1 MSALNRM
8 LQSFR
13 DRDDWSRR
21 RSYRASALRYALRCL
36 GAPLLHLR
44 WLAVLDS
51 HPGLRAAVRRDGRL
65 IERWQHRF
73 LSRGFGP
80 RRALRTVIDHFGFVS
95 TRLPAGMLERLYVDG
110 RVVLTEAAMKS
121 GEPLRVLLMPP
132 VRKGCEGELNL
143 ALATVDDTLLF
154 SATVTLVPSRGELLI
169 GCLQGPSTEDGQ
181 ERVRTVTRQCHGLRP
196 KNLLLSLLYALAAE
210 HGIRRIRGIGNARHA
225 LARSGKVKASYD
237 AFWQES
243 GGVLRRDG
251 FFDLPATEPVRD
263 EQDVA
268 SKHRSA
274 FRQREALRHELARR
288 MIASLS
294 PDQIQNTGETG
305 RAAA

>member
-1 MSALNRM
+1 MPALNRM

-21 RSYRASALRYALRCL
+21 RSYQASALRYALRCL

-44 WLAVLDS
+44 WLTLLDS

-73 LSRGFGP
+73 LRRGLGP
-80 RRALRTVIDHFGFVS
+80 RRTLRTLLDHFDFVS
-95 TRLPAGMLERLYVDG
+95 TRLPAGMLEQLYVDG
-110 RVVLTEAAMKS
+110 RVELTEAAMKS

-143 ALATVDDTLLF
+143 ALATADDTLLF
-154 SATVTLVPSRGELLI
+154 SATITLVPSRRELLV

-181 ERVRTVTRQCHGLRP
+181 DRVRTVTRQCHGLRP

-237 AFWQES
+237 AFWLES
-243 GGVLRRDG
+243 GGVLARDG
-251 FFDLPATEPVRD
+251 LFDLPPSEPVRD
-263 EQDVA
+263 EQEVA

-288 MIASLS
+288 MIAALS
-294 PDQIQNTGETG
+294 TDGARQDADAG